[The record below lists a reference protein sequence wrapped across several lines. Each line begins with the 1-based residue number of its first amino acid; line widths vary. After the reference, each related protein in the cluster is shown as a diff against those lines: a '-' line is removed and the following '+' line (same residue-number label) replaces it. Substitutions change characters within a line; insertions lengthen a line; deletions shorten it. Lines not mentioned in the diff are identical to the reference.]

1 MPPSVCLDSRL
12 GMPSELYLEP
22 QVPAAMVLV
31 LSQNLRLRFMLH
43 RYWQQVAEW
52 AHLFLLFFLL
62 ARLNAHT

>member
-1 MPPSVCLDSRL
+1 ML
-12 GMPSELYLEP
+12 SELYLEP
-22 QVPAAMVLV
+22 QVPAMVLV
-31 LSQNLRLRFMLH
+31 LSQDLLLRFMLH